1 MFWNNMNNKS
11 EIIKKSKDIKLIIS
25 DVDGVL
31 TDGGMYYNESGEV
44 MKKFNTKDG
53 MGVELCRGKI
63 KVVLITKEKSK
74 IVLKR
79 AKKMKVDKTY
89 IGIEKK
95 ENLLPEICKNY
106 NISEKNIAYIGDDV
120 NDFNIM
126 KQVGFSITPN
136 NGNVNIKEISDYICT
151 TNGGDGVLRE
161 VVDII
166 LLNNNFKKIKLRRNE
181 K

>member
-1 MFWNNMNNKS
+1 MNNKN
-11 EIIKKSKDIKLIIS
+11 EIIKKSKDIKLITS

-79 AKKMKVDKTY
+79 AKKMKVDKSY

-95 ENLLPEICKNY
+95 ENLLPEICKNFVTYFNPY
-106 NISEKNIAYIGDDV
+106 NINELSVKMLKILKNK
-120 NDFNIM
+120 
-126 KQVGFSITPN
+126 KQIYDSNSIDLTSMYN
-136 NGNVNIKEISDYICT
+136 LDEMRKKTKHVIEN
-151 TNGGDGVLRE
+151 
-161 VVDII
+161 
-166 LLNNNFKKIKLRRNE
+166 LLK
-181 K
+181 

>member
-1 MFWNNMNNKS
+1 MFWNNMNNKN
-11 EIIKKSKDIKLIIS
+11 EIMKKCRDIKLIIS

-31 TDGGMYYNESGEV
+31 TDGGMYYNENGEI
-44 MKKFNTKDG
+44 MKKFNTRDG

-74 IVLKR
+74 IVLQR
-79 AKKMKVDKTY
+79 AKKMKIDKTY

-106 NISEKNIAYIGDDV
+106 NIPKKNIAYIGDDV

-136 NGNVNIKEISDYICT
+136 DGNTIIKKISDHICK
-151 TNGGDGVLRE
+151 TNGGYGVLRG
-161 VVDII
+161 VIDMI
-166 LLNNNFKKIKLRRNE
+166 LLNKNFKKLKLRRNE